1 MQVCSFSTKRTPS
14 PKMPAYYGL
23 RKVTE
28 DRAQYDERS
37 NLYALKQMRKSS
49 GFNEISMCEHLM
61 VG

>member
-1 MQVCSFSTKRTPS
+1 MFVFHKTNAFAENAGVLR
-14 PKMPAYYGL
+14 L

-28 DRAQYDERS
+28 DKAQYDERS